1 MLSPVGRY
9 PVLYLMQESVTAD
22 TLIVVME
29 VSANKVRVRRIVN
42 KTKKASSTVET
53 TGVSVR
59 VCVRGQG
66 IRACVS
72 LPFVLL
78 CPGFRLVAVSIR
90 KGRLILSDPCPDI
103 SLSHTSLPPTCPV
116 IPFLLSSSPR
126 SRHNSNTTNTCH
138 FFFFSCS
145 LSQTPASGFGEET
158 SHVVSANLHLGL
170 AVDPLSCSVAQFD
183 PILFSLILSCSSSAE
198 AELLDR
204 DRYHR
209 RKAQLD
215 RRSHPADQSLEGQL
229 LKM

>member
-103 SLSHTSLPPTCPV
+103 SL
-116 IPFLLSSSPR
+116 
-126 SRHNSNTTNTCH
+126 
-138 FFFFSCS
+138 
-145 LSQTPASGFGEET
+145 
-158 SHVVSANLHLGL
+158 
-170 AVDPLSCSVAQFD
+170 
-183 PILFSLILSCSSSAE
+183 
-198 AELLDR
+198 
-204 DRYHR
+204 
-209 RKAQLD
+209 
-215 RRSHPADQSLEGQL
+215 
-229 LKM
+229 